1 MIAGAACVTVI
12 VVCAVAVVVIESVSL
27 GVKVTESVVAAG
39 IKDGTGGGGIR
50 EGPRQ
55 VGGSVELARRS
66 GQCRRA
72 IGPGA
77 SQAIAGVA
85 GVTVIVVCAVA
96 VV

>member
-1 MIAGAACVTVI
+1 MSLPSAQDGVPAAG
-12 VVCAVAVVVIESVSL
+12 VCARRSP
-27 GVKVTESVVAAG
+27 AG
-39 IKDGTGGGGIR
+39 WRKR
-50 EGPRQ
+50 RAGP
-55 VGGSVELARRS
+55 SS

-85 GVTVIVVCAVA
+85 GVHAVIVVCAVA